1 MYFLRWHLSGLRLFA
16 SHSFG
21 PSMLKRS
28 LVWCR
33 ERRQPESGWPMTTC
47 QVGRQRLPLF
57 LLIYLPVFSFLGL
70 SAGRSTALRGSLSKK
85 YFPGCLPQ
93 YQLHPSLLS
102 PGASILSRF
111 SYCPTLCY
119 PMGGNLPGS
128 SVHGIVQARKLEWVA
143 MPSCRVSSQPRD
155 QTCIS
160 YIFCIGR

>member
-1 MYFLRWHLSGLRLFA
+1 
-16 SHSFG
+16 
-21 PSMLKRS
+21 
-28 LVWCR
+28 
-33 ERRQPESGWPMTTC
+33 MTTC

-128 SVHGIVQARKLEWVA
+128 SVHGIFQARKLEWV
-143 MPSCRVSSQPRD
+143 SVSYSRGSSQLRNQIWVP
-155 QTCIS
+155 CI
-160 YIFCIGR
+160 FWIGRWILYHCTTWEVLHVWLVANIVDSAVLDAEHKTD

>member
-1 MYFLRWHLSGLRLFA
+1 MYFLCWHLSGLRLFA

-128 SVHGIVQARKLEWVA
+128 SVHGIFQARKLEWVA

-160 YIFCIGR
+160 YVFCIGR

>member
-1 MYFLRWHLSGLRLFA
+1 MCFSYVDTCLVSDSA

-57 LLIYLPVFSFLGL
+57 LLIYLPVSSFLGL
-70 SAGRSTALRGSLSKK
+70 SAGRSTALTGSLSKK

-93 YQLHPSLLS
+93 YQLRPSLLS
-102 PGASILSRF
+102 PGACILSRF

-119 PMGGNLPGS
+119 PLGGKLPGC
-128 SVHGIVQARKLEWVA
+128 SVHGIFQARKLEWVA
-143 MPSCRVSSQPRD
+143 MLSCRGSSQPRD

>member
-128 SVHGIVQARKLEWVA
+128 SVHGIFQARKLEWVA
-143 MPSCRVSSQPRD
+143 MPSCGVSS
-155 QTCIS
+155 
-160 YIFCIGR
+160 